1 MLDKRTVSISLP
13 EQLIEK
19 IDNKSNEI
27 GINRSAYVTTILFDY
42 FKKEELM
49 KNLPDM
55 LTKMTNLTK
64 DVKQLNDIKDFMDKA
79 SEQQMEIGS

>member
-1 MLDKRTVSISLP
+1 LDKRTVSISLP

-19 IDNKSNEI
+19 IDNKSDEI

-55 LTKMTNLTK
+55 LSKMTNLTK

-79 SEQQMEIGS
+79 SEKK

>member
-1 MLDKRTVSISLP
+1 MDKRTVSISLP

-19 IDNKSNEI
+19 IDNKSDEI

-55 LTKMTNLTK
+55 LSKMTNLTK

-79 SEQQMEIGS
+79 SEKNKK

>member
-1 MLDKRTVSISLP
+1 MDKRTVSISLP

-19 IDNKSNEI
+19 IDNKSDEI

-55 LTKMTNLTK
+55 LSKMTNLTK

-79 SEQQMEIGS
+79 SEKK

>member
-1 MLDKRTVSISLP
+1 MDKRTVSISLP

-19 IDNKSNEI
+19 IDNKSDEI

-55 LTKMTNLTK
+55 LSKMTNLTK
-64 DVKQLNDIKDFMDKA
+64 DVKQLNDIKDLMEKA
-79 SEQQMEIGS
+79 SEE